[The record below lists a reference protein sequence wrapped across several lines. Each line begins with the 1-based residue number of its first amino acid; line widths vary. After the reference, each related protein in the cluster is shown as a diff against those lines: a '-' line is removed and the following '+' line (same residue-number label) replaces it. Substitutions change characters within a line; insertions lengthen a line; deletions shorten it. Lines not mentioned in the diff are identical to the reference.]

1 MRFIGGIDPGLT
13 GALAVLDFNDFV
25 LHLWDTPT
33 VSVQVGD
40 KIRKR
45 CDPDAFVE
53 AAKRFP
59 LDYATIE
66 NVQSTPNDGHV
77 GAFTFGKVTGIT
89 IGIFAGLDIPLASVA
104 PAKWKMQMRVPADK
118 KAAKLRACE
127 LFPNCTAGWSR
138 EMDHGRAEAA
148 IIALYSAIT
157 LGLAPAEKFTLGL
170 INGQPAAKAKS
181 RATPKAKSNA
191 R

>member
-13 GALAVLDFNDFV
+13 GALAVLDFDEFV

-45 CDPDAFVE
+45 CDPDAFV
-53 AAKRFP
+53 AAASKHP
-59 LDYATIE
+59 IDYALIE

-77 GAFTFGKVTGIT
+77 GAFTFGKVTGIA
-89 IGIFAGLDIPLASVA
+89 IGIFAGLDIPLGSVA
-104 PAKWKMQMRVPADK
+104 PAKWKMAMQVPADK
-118 KAAKLRACE
+118 KASKLRASI

-148 IIALYSAIT
+148 IIALYAAI
-157 LGLAPAEKFTLGL
+157 LNGMAPSQPFTLGL
-170 INGQPAAKAKS
+170 VNGQPPKKAKA
-181 RATPKAKSNA
+181 NA

>member
-33 VSVQVGD
+33 VTVQVGD
-40 KIRKR
+40 KKRKR
-45 CDPDAFVE
+45 CDPDAYV
-53 AAKRFP
+53 AAFKHFP
-59 LDYATIE
+59 LDYVLIE

-77 GAFTFGKVTGIT
+77 GAFTFGKVTGIP
-89 IGIFAGLDIPLASVA
+89 IGIAAALDLPMPGVS

-118 KAAKLRACE
+118 KASKLRASE
-127 LFPNCTAGWSR
+127 LFPLCTAGWSR
-138 EMDHGRAEAA
+138 EMDHGRCEAA
-148 IIALYSAIT
+148 IIALYGAIT
-157 LGLAPAEKFTLGL
+157 LGLTPTQKFSLGL
-170 INGQPAAKAKS
+170 INGQPLK
-181 RATPKAKSNA
+181 PKAKSNA